1 MVLAW
6 LLVVL
11 DQRAASGRGLFRS
24 ATARGWGAT
33 GQGLSSLHETR
44 TFVEYTRMS
53 ASRTPPSW
61 STPTCWRVTPKVHA
75 AHAER
80 HQGDCARP
88 FGDAVSPDIDPDVG
102 PGVGDEPGEAG

>member
-1 MVLAW
+1 
-6 LLVVL
+6 
-11 DQRAASGRGLFRS
+11 
-24 ATARGWGAT
+24 
-33 GQGLSSLHETR
+33 
-44 TFVEYTRMS
+44 MS

-88 FGDAVSPDIDPDVG
+88 FGDAVSTDIDPDVG